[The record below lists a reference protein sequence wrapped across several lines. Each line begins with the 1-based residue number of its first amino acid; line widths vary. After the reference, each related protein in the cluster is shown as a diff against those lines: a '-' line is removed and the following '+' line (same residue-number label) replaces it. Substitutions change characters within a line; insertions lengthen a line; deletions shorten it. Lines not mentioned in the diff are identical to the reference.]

1 MPDARTIFAK
11 IDSLDP
17 RALTGFLTDDATMVF
32 GNGEPL
38 VGPAAIVAAS
48 EAFLSTIK
56 SVRHRIVGDWTVGPT
71 TIAEA
76 EVTYTRLDGKE
87 VTIPV
92 VSIWDVDGAG
102 LITSYRVFLDLAP
115 VYAP

>member
-17 RALTGFLTDDATMVF
+17 RALEGFLAEDATMVF

-38 VGPAAIVAAS
+38 TGPAAIVAAS
-48 EAFLSTIK
+48 EAFLSTVK
-56 SVRHRIVGDWTVGPT
+56 AVRHRILSDWTVGST

-87 VTIPV
+87 VSVPV
-92 VSIWDVDGAG
+92 VSIWDVNDAG